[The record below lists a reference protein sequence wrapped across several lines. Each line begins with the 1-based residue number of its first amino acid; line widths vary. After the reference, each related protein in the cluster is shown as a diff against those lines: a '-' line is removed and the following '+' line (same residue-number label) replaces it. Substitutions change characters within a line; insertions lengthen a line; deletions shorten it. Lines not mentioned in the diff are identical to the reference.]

1 MHFLYFTLQISV
13 NDDYIDPVDHVLNL
27 SPSVAPHNNNCKQ
40 LVAVREG
47 AWSASGSTSGV
58 SGDTSSGGSRKSGLT
73 SDGGTSSTNFDDRE
87 GDTDKGEPP
96 YHEIPERYNAPYYYS
111 DTIKEPTYINPCEN
125 QENDDDDDEE
135 PEDVQGSSGNAS
147 AACSSLSNTCSPSPV
162 LSDTLEPVTVTIG
175 TTNTTETEETEENLR
190 RPVPGTLLRFLIL
203 SEVVQ

>member
-1 MHFLYFTLQISV
+1 M
-13 NDDYIDPVDHVLNL
+13 DHVLNL
-27 SPSVAPHNNNCKQ
+27 NPSVATHNNNCTP

-73 SDGGTSSTNFDDRE
+73 SDGGTSSTNFEGDDRE
-87 GDTDKGEPP
+87 GDNDKGEPP

-125 QENDDDDDEE
+125 QENDDE

-147 AACSSLSNTCSPSPV
+147 AGCSSLSNTCSPSPV
-162 LSDTLEPVTVTIG
+162 LSDTLEPVTVTIV
-175 TTNTTETEETEENLR
+175 TTNTTESGESEEILR
-190 RPVPGTLLRFLIL
+190 RPVPGSLLC
-203 SEVVQ
+203 